1 MMGRR
6 NRVTSRRRMGTEFAP
21 CARASLGHAWVP
33 TRVPTIKYHRVHSS
47 NDETLWE
54 ALRELIVSSRQR
66 SACTAYNIF
75 YEVRKKASLRR
86 VWSRRTIEHIR
97 EARKQGNYITA
108 SASIPQQNP
117 VVNSRQRSSCTVYNG
132 FYEIRKKASLR
143 RVWSR
148 RTIERIREP
157 RKQSNYITASA
168 SIPEQN
174 PVVKVLLLFH
184 LPSDIVQRFYHTIHI
199 F

>member
-1 MMGRR
+1 MFSACWHWTPGTCEPRINLGTRIIHQVMMMGRR

-108 SASIPQQNP
+108 SASIP
-117 VVNSRQRSSCTVYNG
+117 
-132 FYEIRKKASLR
+132 
-143 RVWSR
+143 
-148 RTIERIREP
+148 
-157 RKQSNYITASA
+157 
-168 SIPEQN
+168 EQN